1 MVHEY
6 IEAPEV
12 LADAL
17 NTGHQRVADLVYAS
31 GRMLSEIDKRIVEK

>member
-6 IEAPEV
+6 IEDPVV

-17 NTGHQRVADLVYAS
+17 NTGHEFVSVLLQASQRCAA
-31 GRMLSEIDKRIVEK
+31 EIARLTKQ